1 MLYGS
6 SKDSAQHVLSKL
18 PRGLGMQIPPKD
30 PEAWCLFLYTEDSSR
45 TASGNGRSYGGDN
58 WL

>member
-1 MLYGS
+1 MVYGS
-6 SKDSAQHVLSKL
+6 NQVIPQHVLFAL

-30 PEAWCLFLYTEDSSR
+30 PEAWCLFIYTEDSSG
-45 TASGNGRSYGGDN
+45 TSSGNAWGNDGDN